1 VGARG
6 ATVAVCA
13 AALAVAGC
21 GGGERGSA
29 APAVKG
35 AAIELTSSAFANG
48 AAIPRAYTCDG
59 KGDSPPLAWS
69 GVPDGARELVLVVED
84 PDAPG
89 GTFVHWTLFK
99 VAPSTTEIA
108 AGGVPKGAAQGENS
122 AGDDAWT
129 GPCPPKGEHRYRFTI
144 YALRAASGLD
154 EGAKPDAVRAAIGG
168 RALGSGRLEGRY
180 ARTD

>member
-1 VGARG
+1 VGSRG
-6 ATVAVCA
+6 
-13 AALAVAGC
+13 AALAVCLAALAGC

-35 AAIELTSSAFANG
+35 AAIDLTSSAFAGG
-48 AAIPRAYTCDG
+48 AAIPRQYTCDG

-69 GVPDGARELVLVVED
+69 GVPGGARELVLVVED

-99 VAPSTTEIA
+99 IAPSTTEIA

-122 AGDDAWT
+122 NGDDAWT
-129 GPCPPKGEHRYRFTI
+129 PPCPPKGEHRYRFAI
-144 YALRAASGLD
+144 YALREASGLD
-154 EGAKPDAVRAAIGG
+154 EGAKPDAVRAAISR

-180 ARTD
+180 ARAD